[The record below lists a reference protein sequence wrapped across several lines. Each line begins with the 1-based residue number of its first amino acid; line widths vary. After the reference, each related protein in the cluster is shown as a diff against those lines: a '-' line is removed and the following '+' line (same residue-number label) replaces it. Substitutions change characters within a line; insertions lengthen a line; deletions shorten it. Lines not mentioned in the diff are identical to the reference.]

1 MTSSKE
7 IGDRRSQTITVPPKK
22 GPRFWLIF
30 ASMCTCLFLSALEL
44 ASISTALPTIAN
56 DLHASQYTWVGTAY
70 ALASTAFL
78 PMSGGLA
85 QTFGRRPVILVTIV
99 LFAIG
104 SGICGAANSMNMLII
119 GRTVQ
124 GLGGGGIQSLTDIV
138 LADLVTLQ
146 ERGLYSGLYGVTWCL
161 AASIGPVVGG
171 VLATKG
177 QWRWL
182 FYLNL
187 PITLIACISV
197 IILLD
202 LPIPPGNYRD
212 KLMRMDWIGNF
223 LVIASTTASTI
234 GLTWGGV
241 NYPWNSKTILFLLVI
256 GLLGL
261 GLFMAYESTLAKHPL
276 VPFSILKNMTSISG
290 YIQTFCCLIIVY
302 AVVYCFPVYYQACK
316 GTSPSLSGV
325 YLLTMSTLAPA
336 AILSGISVKTSGR
349 YRPQTW
355 VGWALTGIA
364 LGVMSRIHA
373 NEPLGTSF
381 GCLALLGL
389 GIGMLCATSMYPIQA
404 PLPVTQNAPALA
416 FMWFLRAFAAVWG
429 ITIGTTVLQNEL
441 AKRLPAS
448 FVQSVPQGTAIMY
461 ALIPEL
467 STFPPQT
474 LAEVRVAFADSL
486 AVLWRVLAGVCGGGF
501 LVSLLMKGVPL
512 HNNVDEDWAFK
523 VKKFEEDFDIENVD
537 PMMSVIDIAP
547 IRDVEKASLADDAKV
562 NG

>member
-1 MTSSKE
+1 
-7 IGDRRSQTITVPPKK
+7 
-22 GPRFWLIF
+22 
-30 ASMCTCLFLSALEL
+30 MCTCLFLSALEL
-44 ASISTALPTIAN
+44 ASVSTALPTIAN

-85 QTFGRRPVILVTIV
+85 QTFGRRPVILLTIV

-104 SGICGAANSMNMLII
+104 SCICGAANSMDILII
-119 GRTVQ
+119 GRTIQ
-124 GLGGGGIQSLTDIV
+124 GLGGGGIQSLTDII

-197 IILLD
+197 ILLLD

-212 KLMRMDWIGNF
+212 KLVRMDWIGNF
-223 LVIASTTASTI
+223 LVITSTTVSTI

-241 NYPWNSKTILFLLVI
+241 NYPWSSNTILFLLAL

-261 GLFMAYESTLAKHPL
+261 GLFIGYEFTLAKYPL
-276 VPFSILKNMTSISG
+276 VPFSILKNVTSLYTDVLLFNHRICGRLSVHPNKSKSIPAQ
-290 YIQTFCCLIIVY
+290 YDHFTD
-302 AVVYCFPVYYQACK
+302 CFPVYYQACK
-316 GTSPSLSGV
+316 GTSASTSGI

-336 AILSGISVKTSGR
+336 AIISGLSVKTSGR

-355 VGWALTGIA
+355 AAWALTGTA
-364 LGVMSRIHA
+364 LAVMSRIHA

-381 GCLALLGL
+381 GSLALLGW

-429 ITIGTTVLQNEL
+429 ITIGNTVLQNEL

-448 FVQSVPQGTAIMY
+448 FVQSIPQGTAIMY
-461 ALIPEL
+461 ALIPQLSEL
-467 STFPPQT
+467 PPQT

-486 AVLWRVLAGVCGGGF
+486 AVLWRVLAGVCGAG
-501 LVSLLMKGVPL
+501 LLASLLMKGIPL
-512 HNNVDEDWAFK
+512 HDMVDEEWAFK
-523 VKKFEEDFDIENVD
+523 VKKIEQDIENMD
-537 PMMSVIDIAP
+537 PTMTMIDITP
-547 IRDVEKASLADDAKV
+547 ITRDEEKELADDAKV
-562 NG
+562 DE